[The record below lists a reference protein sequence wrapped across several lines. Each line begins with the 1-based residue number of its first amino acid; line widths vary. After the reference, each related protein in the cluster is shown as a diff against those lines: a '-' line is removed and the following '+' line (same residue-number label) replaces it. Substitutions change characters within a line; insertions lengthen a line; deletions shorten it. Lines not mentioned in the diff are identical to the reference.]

1 MWEPQ
6 LQLSEAGWHVI
17 APHLR
22 SVDGAESDPPASSMD
37 DYAADLVDLIEALR
51 IEDAVIGGLSMGGY
65 ITFALFRRARRFFR
79 GMILADTRP
88 QADTPE
94 GVEGRKRML
103 ALLESRGPSAVADEM
118 MPKLL
123 GETTRRERP
132 EVADRVRAL
141 IQSSSTK
148 AVAGMIT
155 ALMTRPDSTPLLK
168 SIDCPT
174 LVLVGDEDTITPPA
188 LSREMH
194 QAIVR
199 SELEVLRGVG
209 HLANIEQPTSFKS
222 ALARFLERF

>member
-6 LQLSEAGWHVI
+6 LQLAEAGWHVI

-51 IEDAVIGGLSMGGY
+51 IDEAVIGGLSMGGY
-65 ITFALFRRARRFFR
+65 ITFALFRRAPRFFR
-79 GMILADTRP
+79 GMILADTRS

-103 ALLESRGPSAVADEM
+103 ALLESRGPSGVADEM

-141 IQSSSTK
+141 IQSSSTP

-209 HLANIEQPTSFKS
+209 HLANIEQPTSFNS

>member
-1 MWEPQ
+1 
-6 LQLSEAGWHVI
+6 
-17 APHLR
+17 
-22 SVDGAESDPPASSMD
+22 
-37 DYAADLVDLIEALR
+37 
-51 IEDAVIGGLSMGGY
+51 
-65 ITFALFRRARRFFR
+65 
-79 GMILADTRP
+79 
-88 QADTPE
+88 
-94 GVEGRKRML
+94 
-103 ALLESRGPSAVADEM
+103 M

-141 IQSSSTK
+141 IQSSSTP

-209 HLANIEQPTSFKS
+209 HLANIEQPTSFNS

>member
-1 MWEPQ
+1 
-6 LQLSEAGWHVI
+6 
-17 APHLR
+17 
-22 SVDGAESDPPASSMD
+22 MD

-65 ITFALFRRARRFFR
+65 ITFALFRRAPRFFR
-79 GMILADTRP
+79 GMILADTRS

-103 ALLESRGPSAVADEM
+103 ALLESRGPSGVADEM

-141 IQSSSTK
+141 IQSNSTP

-209 HLANIEQPTSFKS
+209 HLANIEQPTSFNS